1 MRELKSWYRE
11 SGRVLLF
18 ILVSLIVVSS
28 FGCLGRKSEQKVKNS
43 AVPVQATAVEKK
55 AVPIQ
60 LRAIGNV
67 EPYSTVGVKAQ
78 VGGEL
83 IRVHFKEGQ
92 DVNKGDLILTIDPR
106 QYEAA
111 LKQAEATLARDTA
124 QWENARQELRRYEE
138 LVRKGYVAQ
147 SQYDQVR
154 SNAEALEAVV
164 KADKAVV
171 ENARLQLSYC
181 FIRSP
186 ITGRTGSLMASE
198 GNLVKA
204 NADNPIIVIN
214 QIQPVYVNFSVP
226 EQHLDEIRRYMSA
239 GSLKVVVL
247 INKEDTRPEQ
257 GVLTFVDNAVDSST
271 GTIRLKATFANKD
284 KRLWPGQFVN
294 VVMVLAAGPDS
305 VVVPSQA
312 VQTGQAGQFVFV
324 VREDLTVELRPVV
337 VARTFNGEAVIE
349 KGLQPGEK
357 VVTDGQI
364 RLVPGVKVDLNM
376 SLEGGKL

>member
-1 MRELKSWYRE
+1 MRERKLWYRE

-18 ILVSLIVVSS
+18 MLVPLIIVSS
-28 FGCLGRKSEQKVKNS
+28 FGCQGRKSEQKAKNN
-43 AVPVQATAVEKK
+43 AVPVLASAAEKK
-55 AVPIQ
+55 TVPVQ

-186 ITGRTGSLMASE
+186 VTGRTGSLMANE
-198 GNLVKA
+198 GNLIKA
-204 NADNPIIVIN
+204 NADSPIIVIN
-214 QIQPVYVNFSVP
+214 QIQPVHISFSVP

-239 GSLKVVVL
+239 GSLKVEAL
-247 INKEDTRPEQ
+247 ISKEDTRPEQ

-271 GTIRLKATFANKD
+271 GTIRLKATFANKE

-294 VVMVLAAGPDS
+294 VAMVLAAQPDS
-305 VVVPSQA
+305 IVVPSQA

-324 VREDLTVELRPVV
+324 VKEDLTVELRPVV
-337 VARTFNGEAVIE
+337 VARTFDGEAVIE
-349 KGLQPGEK
+349 KGLQSGEK

-364 RLVPGVKVDLNM
+364 RLVPGAKVELKS
-376 SLEGGKL
+376 SLEEGK